1 MTVVRSAL
9 LACLSA
15 ALVWFVAQTM
25 ATGTARQELDQTLLL
40 TTRAVEA
47 EIDRLRALPAVT
59 AEDARIRMALSG
71 SGSLQD
77 ANAYL
82 ETVAAH
88 AGADELFL
96 IDATGETIAASNWN
110 RPGSFVGQNY
120 SFRPYFRNA
129 LATGQGQFYAI
140 GVTTGIP
147 GYFLSARVDVAG
159 IIGVMV
165 VKLDLSPLQ
174 ETWRAAEA
182 DVALT
187 DEHGMVFLSARPEW
201 QYRPLV
207 PLSQDVLDHLVS
219 TRAYEG
225 VGLGTTAPLL
235 SDRPAG
241 ADARGEDWIARIGP
255 VPATGGQV
263 IAIRPLRGV
272 QMVAMGWAA
281 LAALATL
288 AVAATL
294 NGIAQRRQIIAMRLS
309 QSEKLE
315 AMVITRTADL
325 AREVEARKQAETD
338 LRATQEVLIHTE
350 KMVAM
355 GRMSAAIVHEI
366 SQPLAAMEATL
377 SAAELGM
384 QPNDT
389 KTSERISKAR
399 DMIRRMQ
406 RITKHLKSFARKD
419 TVTLS
424 LIDLRTPLKS
434 ALDLVLPRAKVVGVT
449 PALQM
454 PHDQVPVMAGI
465 VRIEQVVANLLL
477 NALDAVEATPKPE
490 VSVTLSV
497 DGANAVIT
505 VRDNGVG
512 IADADLPRVTEPFFS
527 TKQTGEGLGLGL
539 AICKVILVDF
549 RGTLDIQS
557 ASLEG
562 TQVTVTLPFADKDDR
577 T

>member
-1 MTVVRSAL
+1 
-9 LACLSA
+9 
-15 ALVWFVAQTM
+15 
-25 ATGTARQELDQTLLL
+25 
-40 TTRAVEA
+40 
-47 EIDRLRALPAVT
+47 
-59 AEDARIRMALSG
+59 
-71 SGSLQD
+71 
-77 ANAYL
+77 
-82 ETVAAH
+82 
-88 AGADELFL
+88 
-96 IDATGETIAASNWN
+96 
-110 RPGSFVGQNY
+110 
-120 SFRPYFRNA
+120 
-129 LATGQGQFYAI
+129 
-140 GVTTGIP
+140 
-147 GYFLSARVDVAG
+147 
-159 IIGVMV
+159 
-165 VKLDLSPLQ
+165 
-174 ETWRAAEA
+174 
-182 DVALT
+182 
-187 DEHGMVFLSARPEW
+187 
-201 QYRPLV
+201 
-207 PLSQDVLDHLVS
+207 
-219 TRAYEG
+219 
-225 VGLGTTAPLL
+225 
-235 SDRPAG
+235 
-241 ADARGEDWIARIGP
+241 
-255 VPATGGQV
+255 
-263 IAIRPLRGV
+263 
-272 QMVAMGWAA
+272 
-281 LAALATL
+281 
-288 AVAATL
+288 
-294 NGIAQRRQIIAMRLS
+294 
-309 QSEKLE
+309 
-315 AMVITRTADL
+315 MVITRTADL

-562 TQVTVTLPFADKDDR
+562 TQVTVRLGLSIRPEG
-577 T
+577 